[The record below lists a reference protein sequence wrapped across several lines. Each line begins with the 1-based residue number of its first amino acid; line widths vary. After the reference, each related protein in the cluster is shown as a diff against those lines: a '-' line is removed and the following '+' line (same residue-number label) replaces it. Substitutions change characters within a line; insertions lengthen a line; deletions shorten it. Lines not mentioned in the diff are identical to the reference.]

1 MRRRAS
7 TARLKR
13 GPVGQVFGSSPP
25 IDERGYTRAMRHL
38 AAVVT
43 FAFAVMAAQ
52 LLSARTQER
61 MKPTAPGTP
70 GDPTWQG
77 VVRLTDG
84 RTFVTD
90 GGLAIDAAIA
100 KPAKLPARAL
110 APRALEGFLN
120 AAHKEECSFSDLR
133 AGATG
138 ANLCHSQPGCAERHV
153 HQLPP
158 THVADPVSAISDD
171 RTNSTRGGCRERQR
185 RRRADAREAVTK
197 A

>member
-61 MKPTAPGTP
+61 MKPTTPGTP

-100 KPAKLPARAL
+100 KPAKLPAREL

-120 AAHKEECSFSDLR
+120 AAHKEECSFSDLT
-133 AGATG
+133 AVATG
-138 ANLCHSQPGCAERHV
+138 RTYTTPSGVALNATYINYLRRTLPTRSVRFRMTAPMQPVVVAENGKA
-153 HQLPP
+153 
-158 THVADPVSAISDD
+158 VAVLMPVK
-171 RTNSTRGGCRERQR
+171 Q
-185 RRRADAREAVTK
+185 
-197 A
+197 

>member
-1 MRRRAS
+1 MRRCAS

-13 GPVGQVFGSSPP
+13 GPAGPVLGSSPL

-38 AAVVT
+38 AVAVT
-43 FAFAVMAAQ
+43 FAFAVMAAP
-52 LLSARTQER
+52 LLSAQTQER

-100 KPAKLPARAL
+100 KPAKLPAREL

-120 AAHKEECSFSDLR
+120 AAHKEECSFSDLTAVA
-133 AGATG
+133 AGRTYTTPGGVALNATYINYLRRTLPTRSVRFRMT
-138 ANLCHSQPGCAERHV
+138 APMQPVVVAENGKA
-153 HQLPP
+153 
-158 THVADPVSAISDD
+158 VAVLMPVK
-171 RTNSTRGGCRERQR
+171 Q
-185 RRRADAREAVTK
+185 
-197 A
+197 